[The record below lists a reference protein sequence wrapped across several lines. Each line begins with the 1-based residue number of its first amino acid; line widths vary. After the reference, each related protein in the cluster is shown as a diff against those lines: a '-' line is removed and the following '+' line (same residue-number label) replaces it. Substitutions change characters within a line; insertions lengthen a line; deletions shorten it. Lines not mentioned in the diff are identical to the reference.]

1 MPPCPQCSSTA
12 SRGPVKQIQQWSP
25 PVSEPEPEP
34 PSADPASLLDSRNA
48 TAPPPPLPAPPPPR
62 RGAPPNSAAS
72 APRDESGWSSIEI
85 AIWPDEI
92 ATSFESSPHEAESSG
107 AEAEAEAE
115 AAEAGMAEAVAAA
128 AASADSAES
137 GAAGRGGSGGGGG
150 DGAQR
155 GAARPSSAS
164 SSSSAHASC
173 DRCSHGATK
182 QAECSG
188 GANWRSSGP
197 CTTRKSVDDSRTN
210 IQGRSSSGGSSSAS
224 ASASVAA
231 RTARRERETAMKKT
245 APVITV
251 SSSSRAVM

>member
-1 MPPCPQCSSTA
+1 MPPCPQCNSTA

-34 PSADPASLLDSRNA
+34 PSADPASLLDSLNA

-150 DGAQR
+150 GSGGVDWANGFGGGL
-155 GAARPSSAS
+155 GAALCLSVRLPLRRVRQGLRV
-164 SSSSAHASC
+164 
-173 DRCSHGATK
+173 DR
-182 QAECSG
+182 
-188 GANWRSSGP
+188 
-197 CTTRKSVDDSRTN
+197 
-210 IQGRSSSGGSSSAS
+210 
-224 ASASVAA
+224 
-231 RTARRERETAMKKT
+231 
-245 APVITV
+245 
-251 SSSSRAVM
+251 